1 LIDIESPNVQSICG
15 NGNPPSSGKNDEQLI
30 LFCVDDDKDIQSII
44 RLSLSLDE
52 QVVTRFASDGREAL
66 ITLARGDYKPDCI
79 LLDMRLP
86 DGDGKTLM
94 GEIRTLPGLLETP
107 IIFLTASVRPLDV
120 ADVMSLGAIGI
131 LAKPFDPL
139 ELARQIRALISPD
152 HSAKVTK

>member
-1 LIDIESPNVQSICG
+1 MQSICG
-15 NGNPPSSGKNDEQLI
+15 NSNPPSFGKNTEQLFI
-30 LFCVDDDKDIQSII
+30 LCVDDDKDIQYII
-44 RLSLSLDE
+44 RLSLGLDGRI
-52 QVVTRFASDGREAL
+52 VTRFASDGREAL

-131 LAKPFDPL
+131 IAKPFDPL
-139 ELARQIRALISPD
+139 EFPKQIRALITPG
-152 HSAKVTK
+152 TQQR